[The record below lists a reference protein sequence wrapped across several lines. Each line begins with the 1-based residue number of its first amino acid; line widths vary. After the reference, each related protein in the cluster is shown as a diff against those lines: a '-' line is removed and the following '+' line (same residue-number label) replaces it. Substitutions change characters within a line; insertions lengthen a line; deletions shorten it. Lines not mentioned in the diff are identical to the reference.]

1 MQKEKQGFITEEGS
15 EFRSLVLTPG
25 FFSLALLQARRPGW
39 GDMRGAEGEDRQCPY
54 LMMPADLVELVV
66 EACRWGGG
74 GWRRSS
80 GEECCD

>member
-39 GDMRGAEGEDRQCPY
+39 GDTERGRGRGQAVPILND
-54 LMMPADLVELVV
+54 A
-66 EACRWGGG
+66 
-74 GWRRSS
+74 S
-80 GEECCD
+80 